1 MENFNILENAT
12 KIFNLVD
19 EARKKWV
26 RAEVMLY
33 IANRLPYISMP
44 FPLISRAKKLLKES
58 LKNLEEAQE
67 LIEKDP
73 NLDSVSIKNK
83 INIEKAKK
91 AIEKLNIDFEKLKTA
106 VGV

>member
-1 MENFNILENAT
+1 
-12 KIFNLVD
+12 
-19 EARKKWV
+19 
-26 RAEVMLY
+26 
-33 IANRLPYISMP
+33 MP